1 MTEITAGTRLCAVP
15 LILVPSLITLAVT
28 ILRLVG
34 ELNHWSSTWFNP
46 APGGFGAIV
55 GIVWLVPVFG
65 IYFALRLAAAGQEPA
80 QAGRAVGYAVLGFV
94 ILAGGFLLFQLVL
107 KDRKGLVLMWAL
119 AAFGGALQLYGWREL
134 GKVLA
139 GYAYAAR
146 VPVAMVML
154 FATRGGWETHYT
166 ALAMPGSELG
176 WVTQYFLFGFF
187 PQLVWWV
194 GFTIVVGSVFGS
206 IATALARR
214 YQPPRPA
221 PGPS

>member
-1 MTEITAGTRLCAVP
+1 MTETTAGTRLCAVR

-34 ELNHWSSTWFNP
+34 ELNHWSPTCFNP

-55 GIVWLVPVFG
+55 GIVWLVPIFG

-80 QAGRAVGYAVLGFV
+80 RAGRAVGYAVLGFV

-107 KDRKGLVLMWAL
+107 KDLRGIVLMWAL
-119 AAFGGALQLYGWREL
+119 AALGGTLQLYGWREL

-146 VPVAMVML
+146 VPVAVVMFL
-154 FATRGGWETHYT
+154 ATRSGWETHYT
-166 ALAMPGSELG
+166 ALAMPGSGLS
-176 WVTQYFLFGFF
+176 WLTQYFLFGFI

-206 IATALARR
+206 IAAALARR
-214 YQPPRPA
+214 HQLPRPA

>member
-1 MTEITAGTRLCAVP
+1 MREMTAGARSCAVRM
-15 LILVPSLITLAVT
+15 LLVPSLITLAVT
-28 ILRLVG
+28 IVRLVG
-34 ELNHWSSTWFNP
+34 ELNHWSSAWFNP
-46 APGGFGAIV
+46 APAGFGAIV

-65 IYFALRLAAAGQEPA
+65 IYFAFRLAAAGMEPA
-80 QAGRAVGYAVLGFV
+80 RAGRAVGYAILGFV

-107 KDRKGLVLMWAL
+107 KDLKGIVLMWAL
-119 AAFGGALQLYGWREL
+119 AAFGGALQFYGWREL

-146 VPVAMVML
+146 VPVAMVMFL
-154 FATRGGWETHYT
+154 ATRGGWETHYT

-194 GFTIVVGSVFGS
+194 GFTMVVGSVFGS
-206 IATALARR
+206 IAVALARR
-214 YQPPRPA
+214 YRPPRPA